1 MNLAEAKKRL
11 AACGQEHVLEYW
23 KDLSKAERSALLA
36 QIATIDPKSVKA
48 CAAALK
54 GGVAATVDTSRGL
67 APKVAELKGLSPDE
81 VARITTANARR
92 MFLPD
97 EVA

>member
-23 KDLSKAERSALLA
+23 KGLSKAERSALLA
-36 QIATIDPKSVKA
+36 QVAAIDPKSVKA

-54 GGVAATVDTSRGL
+54 GGVAAAVAASGASR
-67 APKVAELKGLSPDE
+67 
-81 VARITTANARR
+81 
-92 MFLPD
+92 
-97 EVA
+97 